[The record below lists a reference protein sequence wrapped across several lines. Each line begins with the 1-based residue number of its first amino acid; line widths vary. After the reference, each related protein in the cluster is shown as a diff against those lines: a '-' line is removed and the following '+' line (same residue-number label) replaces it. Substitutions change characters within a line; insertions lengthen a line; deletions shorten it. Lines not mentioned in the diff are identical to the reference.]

1 MKGTGEFKNSGSDCG
16 QMVQLV
22 VVGCTRV
29 GKGQSKGKVRK
40 KMYPGAV
47 MQKWKLLLWLK
58 GCAVLALLEENAA
71 GSEQRT
77 ERCKE
82 G

>member
-1 MKGTGEFKNSGSDCG
+1 MAFLSFEVFWTQDRLFCGWMKGTGEFKNSGSDCG
-16 QMVQLV
+16 QLVQLV

-47 MQKWKLLLWLK
+47 MQK
-58 GCAVLALLEENAA
+58 
-71 GSEQRT
+71 
-77 ERCKE
+77 
-82 G
+82 